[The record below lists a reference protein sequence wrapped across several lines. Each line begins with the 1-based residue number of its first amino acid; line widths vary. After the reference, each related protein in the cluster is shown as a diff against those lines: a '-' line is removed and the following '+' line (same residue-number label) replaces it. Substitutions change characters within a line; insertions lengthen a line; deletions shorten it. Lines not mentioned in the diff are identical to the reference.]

1 MITGDSTAG
10 LPDETLAALQQEV
23 QQNLEQLKPNVML
36 ETMKGWVPGLIAFGI
51 KLLIAIAIFAV
62 GSRIIKMIYRMLNR
76 SFTRMDMEISLRIL
90 PAEY

>member
-62 GSRIIKMIYRMLNR
+62 GSRIIKMI
-76 SFTRMDMEISLRIL
+76 
-90 PAEY
+90 